1 MRTFPCGPSRE
12 GGCWASRAGGYLDCA
27 EGHFAIRKWL
37 QGFLKLAFQ
46 SNHHHHHPPPP
57 PPTHTHTHP
66 ASQPGSRCAGWRK
79 DGAQRSSQQ
88 KPSFTTNWLQHA
100 CNQWTLGETAASLT
114 SPSPPPRTCYMAA
127 GIHCSHRVPVCL
139 MGQHPRLGFHKATP
153 QSWLCRAH
161 QAQAPGRRQL
171 VCRLCYC
178 ELFNNVR
185 ATPSSLVIQTQS
197 AVCQQRASGPT
208 SAQP

>member
-100 CNQWTLGETAASLT
+100 CNQWTLGDRSLPDLTITPAPHVLHGCWNTLQSQGASALNGTAPKTWVSQSNSPELAVQGP
-114 SPSPPPRTCYMAA
+114 PSPGSRKTATRLQALLLRT
-127 GIHCSHRVPVCL
+127 L
-139 MGQHPRLGFHKATP
+139 
-153 QSWLCRAH
+153 
-161 QAQAPGRRQL
+161 
-171 VCRLCYC
+171 
-178 ELFNNVR
+178 
-185 ATPSSLVIQTQS
+185 
-197 AVCQQRASGPT
+197 
-208 SAQP
+208 